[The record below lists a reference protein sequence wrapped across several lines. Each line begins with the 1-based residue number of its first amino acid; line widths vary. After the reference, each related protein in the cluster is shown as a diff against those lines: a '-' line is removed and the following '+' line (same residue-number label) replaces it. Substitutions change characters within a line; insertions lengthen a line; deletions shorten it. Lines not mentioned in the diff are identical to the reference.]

1 MKRKHPPRR
10 RGPPADRPPQRHA
23 AAIAQPTPVIQAA
36 SPRGAIW
43 LYGTHAVLAALANDG
58 RMVHRVIATP
68 EAAASVASRLA
79 AAAAAR
85 GATLPATEAM
95 PREQLDRILPRGAV
109 HQGIGAL
116 VAPLPER
123 DLDDLLAVNAQRHD
137 LRIVVLDQ
145 VTDPHNI
152 GAILRSAAAFDVAA
166 VVMPER
172 HAPGAGGTLAKSASG
187 ALENVPLIRVV
198 NLARAMAE
206 LREAGVWCVG
216 LAGDA
221 PTAIDAAD
229 LSGRIA
235 LVLGAEGEGLRRL
248 TRENCDHLVR
258 IPIAPNSE
266 SLNVS
271 NATAV
276 ALYEIARRARRSD
289 A

>member
-1 MKRKHPPRR
+1 M
-10 RGPPADRPPQRHA
+10 
-23 AAIAQPTPVIQAA
+23 
-36 SPRGAIW
+36 W

-68 EAAASVASRLA
+68 EAASSAAPRLA

-85 GATLPATEAM
+85 GGTLPATEVM
-95 PREQLDRILPRGAV
+95 PREQLDRVLPRGAV

-123 DLDDLLAVNAQRHD
+123 DLADLLAANAQRHD
-137 LRIVVLDQ
+137 LRVVVLDQ

-166 VVMPER
+166 VVMPQR
-172 HAPGAGGTLAKSASG
+172 HAPGAGGALAKSASG
-187 ALENVPLIRVV
+187 ALESVPLIRVV

-206 LREAGVWCVG
+206 LREASVWCVG

-258 IPIAPNSE
+258 IPIARNSE